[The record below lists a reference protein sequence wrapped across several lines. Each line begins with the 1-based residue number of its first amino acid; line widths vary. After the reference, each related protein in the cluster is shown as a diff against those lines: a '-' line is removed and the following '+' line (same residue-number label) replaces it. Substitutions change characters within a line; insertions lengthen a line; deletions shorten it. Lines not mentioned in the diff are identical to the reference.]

1 MEYGVDVLGV
11 TDRIAV
17 FAFSPMSWSSQLNEI
32 EKETEKVGRK
42 LLIAGDQMPIDSDRL
57 LRRVAHGTFFRQY
70 DQLLDKHY

>member
-32 EKETEKVGRK
+32 EKETEKVDRK

-57 LRRVAHGTFFRQY
+57 LRRVAHGAIWSAPG
-70 DQLLDKHY
+70 